1 MICWED
7 YNVFFKDRTE
17 KLNKEKL
24 DALKDYSVGDT
35 LALLR
40 NIEESPSK
48 YDKEIIQGV
57 YDILFEKGIMCVWCV
72 NCCERKTPLKI
83 LRINGKTYIITKLT
97 EIEWMELKKRSSKNV
112 YRDESQRSIYDS
124 FETKIV
130 EDQFNVNIIRA
141 MVAYPRSII
150 EIPLPQTKQHELIS
164 QCVDY
169 QLRSMR

>member
-1 MICWED
+1 
-7 YNVFFKDRTE
+7 
-17 KLNKEKL
+17 
-24 DALKDYSVGDT
+24 
-35 LALLR
+35 
-40 NIEESPSK
+40 
-48 YDKEIIQGV
+48 
-57 YDILFEKGIMCVWCV
+57 
-72 NCCERKTPLKI
+72 LKI